1 MYQASF
7 ATFVLSSPENVLDA
21 NTAFV
26 SLTLF
31 NILRVPMNLLP
42 ILLVYLVSD
51 CNRGRRGCFF
61 FWGGGGCKENDAGIL
76 QDFQEKL
83 KRTTADVTIK
93 SACNRG

>member
-7 ATFVLSSPENVLDA
+7 ATFVLSSPDNVLDA

-51 CNRGRRGCFF
+51 CNRGRWCCFF
-61 FWGGGGCKENDAGIL
+61 LGGGGKENDAGIL

-93 SACNRG
+93 SACNRV

>member
-51 CNRGRRGCFF
+51 CNRGRVGCVFF
-61 FWGGGGCKENDAGIL
+61 FGGGVARKIMREFCKIFKKNLNEPRPTS
-76 QDFQEKL
+76 Q
-83 KRTTADVTIK
+83 
-93 SACNRG
+93 